1 MLSTSHDN
9 MRQIIALTGYS
20 GSGKDTAAS
29 YLIEQYGFQKM
40 SFAATLKDAIS
51 VIFGWPRDMLEGLT
65 NVSREWR
72 DKKDVWWSER
82 LDMYVT
88 PRKILQLW
96 GTEVCRQ
103 HFHEDI
109 WIMSLERQL
118 SQLPETAKI
127 VITDCRFENEAAMIR
142 SMGGIVIHIRRWIT
156 APGLRTNTNSR
167 NHKSESGIE
176 VNDSDMIISNNGTLQ
191 ELHENVY
198 NILSK

>member
-1 MLSTSHDN
+1 MTNILLVED
-9 MRQIIALTGYS
+9 
-20 GSGKDTAAS
+20 
-29 YLIEQYGFQKM
+29 EE
-40 SFAATLKDAIS
+40 SFSEAIS
-51 VIFGWPRDMLEGLT
+51 FLLKKEGFLVSIATTGPGALEEFDRNGADLILLDLMLPGL
-65 NVSREWR
+65 S
-72 DKKDVWWSER
+72 
-82 LDMYVT
+82 
-88 PRKILQLW
+88 

>member
-1 MLSTSHDN
+1 

-29 YLIEQYGFQKM
+29 YLIEHYGFQKM
-40 SFAATLKDAIS
+40 SFAATLKDAIAA
-51 VIFGWPRDMLEGLT
+51 VFGWPRDMLEGLT
-65 NVSREWR
+65 NESREWR
-72 DKKDVWWSER
+72 DKKDVWWSNK

-118 SQLPETAKI
+118 SQLSETAKI

-142 SMGGIVIHIRRWIT
+142 SIGGKMIHVRRWIT
-156 APGLRTNTNSR
+156 ASGTVTNSSE
-167 NHKSESGIE
+167 HKSESGIE
-176 VNDSDMIISNNGTLQ
+176 VDDADMIISNNGTLQ
-191 ELHENVY
+191 ELYENVS
-198 NILSK
+198 NILSN

>member
-1 MLSTSHDN
+1 

-29 YLIEQYGFQKM
+29 HLIEHYGFQKM
-40 SFAATLKDAIS
+40 SFAATLKDAIAA
-51 VIFGWPRDMLEGLT
+51 VFGWPRDMLEGLT
-65 NVSREWR
+65 NESREWR

-82 LDMYVT
+82 LNMYVT

-142 SMGGIVIHIRRWIT
+142 SIGGKVIHIRRWIT
-156 APGLRTNTNSR
+156 AFGSRTDANSSD
-167 NHKSESGIE
+167 HKSECGIE
-176 VNDSDMIISNNGTLQ
+176 VYDNDMIISNQGTLQ
-191 ELHENVY
+191 ELYENVCS
-198 NILSK
+198 IIRDE